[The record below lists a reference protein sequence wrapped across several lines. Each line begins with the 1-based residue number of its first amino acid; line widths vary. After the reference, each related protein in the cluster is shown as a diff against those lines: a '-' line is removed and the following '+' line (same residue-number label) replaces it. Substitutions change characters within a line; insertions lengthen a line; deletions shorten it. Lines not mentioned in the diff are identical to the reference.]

1 LLSSRAGERVTDVEQ
16 GRWYQPAEFVGDKP
30 QLELQ
35 RLKQWSA
42 DPNTRAA
49 DADYPVAVDTSDFN
63 ALMFNGVGGTTIL
76 YSGHWCRFLP
86 SDFRVRSLD
95 GVADD
100 WPISYEELRP
110 YYDEV
115 SRDVGV
121 SGLAGD
127 PAYPDEQEFPLPPL
141 PIGKYGLR
149 AARGM
154 DALGWHWWPAPNAI
168 ASRAYRNRH
177 ACQRFGTCEQGCPA
191 GPKGSTDLTHWRD
204 ALDDGV
210 ALVTG
215 ARVRAI
221 TTNAQAWPPE
231 RSTSAG

>member
-1 LLSSRAGERVTDVEQ
+1 LTRREPLAFCARLRAGERVTDVEQ

-35 RLKQWSA
+35 RLKRWSA

-49 DADYPVAVDTSDFN
+49 DADYPVVVDTSDFN
-63 ALMFNGVGGTTIL
+63 ALMFNGVGGTTIP

-86 SDFRVRSLD
+86 PDFRVRSLD

-100 WPISYEELRP
+100 WPISYEELRS

-127 PAYPDEQEFPLPPL
+127 SAYPDE
-141 PIGKYGLR
+141 R
-149 AARGM
+149 RCRMRG
-154 DALGWHWWPAPNAI
+154 GEPSPT
-168 ASRAYRNRH
+168 
-177 ACQRFGTCEQGCPA
+177 GT
-191 GPKGSTDLTHWRD
+191 R
-204 ALDDGV
+204 
-210 ALVTG
+210 
-215 ARVRAI
+215 R
-221 TTNAQAWPPE
+221 
-231 RSTSAG
+231 